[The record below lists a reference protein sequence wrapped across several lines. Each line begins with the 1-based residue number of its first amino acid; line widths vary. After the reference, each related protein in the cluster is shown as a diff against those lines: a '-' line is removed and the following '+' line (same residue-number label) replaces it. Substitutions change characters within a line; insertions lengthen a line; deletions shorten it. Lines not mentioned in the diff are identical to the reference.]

1 MWKKVKNLDLFI
13 RVIDTLHNK
22 YVCLHRQYHRDYNSF
37 ALTFSFEDWS
47 NFHNDGKQHIEITAE
62 YINSKG
68 QYLVKFQD
76 ADFDKLCEKIKIW
89 NDSHRVEMT
98 ADIVAQIY
106 AEQKNEQKDVEI
118 VPVEEAQQVADTD
131 NVGIDEFD
139 KNVLFVD
146 LLHWL
151 CDLVVKPFTKN
162 K

>member
-1 MWKKVKNLDLFI
+1 M
-13 RVIDTLHNK
+13 
-22 YVCLHRQYHRDYNSF
+22 
-37 ALTFSFEDWS
+37 
-47 NFHNDGKQHIEITAE
+47 
-62 YINSKG
+62 
-68 QYLVKFQD
+68 KFQD

-118 VPVEEAQQVADTD
+118 VPVEEPQQVVDTD